1 MLTEE
6 YEWLAIVAKI
16 AKLAWYDSQNIYTC
30 LNIIKQES
38 IIYCFGS
45 KMIRPDYDITGH
57 HILIN

>member
-30 LNIIKQES
+30 LNI
-38 IIYCFGS
+38 S
-45 KMIRPDYDITGH
+45 KRASFTPLDPK
-57 HILIN
+57 